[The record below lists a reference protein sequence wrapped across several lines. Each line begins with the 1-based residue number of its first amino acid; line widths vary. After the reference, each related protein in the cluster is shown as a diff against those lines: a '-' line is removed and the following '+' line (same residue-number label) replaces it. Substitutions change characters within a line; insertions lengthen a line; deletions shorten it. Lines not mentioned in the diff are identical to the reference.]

1 MLKRYFVAVNRIILY
16 TDCSKW
22 AGMED
27 FYFID
32 YFHGKFQFDQ
42 CYGCW
47 GWGWGVNAGIP

>member
-16 TDCSKW
+16 TDSSKW

-32 YFHGKFQFDQ
+32 YFNGKF
-42 CYGCW
+42 
-47 GWGWGVNAGIP
+47 

>member
-32 YFHGKFQFDQ
+32 YFNGKFQFDQ

-47 GWGWGVNAGIP
+47 GRSGV

>member
-1 MLKRYFVAVNRIILY
+1 MLKRYFVAVNRMILH
-16 TDCSKW
+16 TDCSKS

-32 YFHGKFQFDQ
+32 YFHGKFQFGQ

-47 GWGWGVNAGIP
+47 GWGWVVSAGIP

>member
-1 MLKRYFVAVNRIILY
+1 MLNRYFVA
-16 TDCSKW
+16 DSSKW

-32 YFHGKFQFDQ
+32 YFNGKFQFDQ

-47 GWGWGVNAGIP
+47 GGSGV